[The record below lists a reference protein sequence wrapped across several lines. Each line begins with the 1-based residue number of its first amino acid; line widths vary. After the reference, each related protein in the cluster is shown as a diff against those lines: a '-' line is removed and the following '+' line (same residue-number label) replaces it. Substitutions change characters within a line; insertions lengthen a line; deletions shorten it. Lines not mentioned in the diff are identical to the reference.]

1 MNNIILYLIGFS
13 AQLLF
18 SSRLIIQW
26 FYSEK
31 ENKIITPS
39 VFWILSLLGSFLL
52 FIYGYLR
59 DDFAIML
66 GQSLTY
72 FIYIRNLQLQ
82 GEWSKLN
89 SLIRFLF
96 LTFPVYI
103 IFYYYNNNVID
114 LDILIRETNIPC
126 WLFTLGITSQLIFNF
141 RFIFQWIYSENK
153 KESSLPLGFWLLS
166 ISGSMLILIY
176 AIFRFDPVLFVGH
189 IIGSFIYARNIY
201 IYFKF
206 N

>member
-89 SLIRFLF
+89 FFIRFLF

-114 LDILIRETNIPC
+114 LDILIRETNIPS
-126 WLFTLGITSQLIFNF
+126 WLFSLGITSQLIFTF

-166 ISGSMLILIY
+166 ISGSILILIY
-176 AIFRFDPVLFVGH
+176 AIFRLDPVLFIGH
-189 IIGSFIYARNIY
+189 IIGTIIYLSLIH
-201 IYFKF
+201 I
-206 N
+206 